1 MPRRDKLNAL
11 NKELRESN
19 VSRAQIAESQ
29 EQNSGLLKG
38 ILGEAEQI
46 KESLSKNALVEEEK
60 RREAAAL
67 ARNSTPEKSNS
78 SSSLSGGMMD
88 GLSGLGGL
96 GAALLGLAGG
106 AMLMAGDIGGVFGK
120 IGGFLL
126 TAWGVKKLVKGG
138 TWKKLL
144 PLLVNPGTWVAAA
157 AVGLAFYY
165 QDELAEFFNVEPE
178 ENGDGYDWGGYF
190 KGFSAD
196 ELLAGVVGGVS
207 AWKARGIFGIVG
219 KAALMK
225 MGVSAVSITK
235 MGGLLKNPRTWIVA
249 AAVGLAF
256 NFSDEIKAYFDSEAP
271 ATEED
276 GISYLEAA
284 GWALLIP
291 GSGKLVASMGKMLMA
306 MGRSV
311 MIGMFGRAVVTGAI
325 GGGAVTA
332 GLLSG
337 PVGWAALAVLCVGYM
352 FKDEIGDFVGGLWE
366 DSDSQLAIA
375 TATRSMFGSH
385 ISNYS
390 KKEIERF
397 KKFTTDQQL
406 SEQENLKKQLEDSD
420 KAILKVRANLKLNAA
435 DIAGQDGS
443 LDGAG
448 ITAGVNRTQKAVL
461 EKELNKELEWQN
473 TLKGNL
479 GVIERLLSTNSNKYT
494 NATEEEL
501 VVLAKESKDLM
512 DDLVKANL
520 ATAVSFS
527 TSLERLGDKLGKTNY
542 DNFTEKL
549 LKGEAAV
556 KELQMKLDKING
568 LLKPSLGLSIE
579 FIPMPQASAGGSLP
593 SFNLNEATP
602 TNIEGHPSAG
612 GTNII
617 DASTYNN
624 VNTVTQVR
632 DSYGMEAGMLDYMF
646 NNRVLSA
653 ASV

>member
-19 VSRAQIAESQ
+19 AGRKEMAETQ

-46 KESLSKNALVEEEK
+46 KESLSKNGLLEEEK
-60 RREAAAL
+60 RREAAAA
-67 ARNSTPEKSNS
+67 ARNTLPERSDSGS
-78 SSSLSGGMMD
+78 SALSGGMME
-88 GLSGLGGL
+88 GLSSLSGL

-106 AMLMAGDIGGVFGK
+106 AILMAGDIGGIFGK
-120 IGGFLL
+120 IGGALL
-126 TAWGVKKLVKGG
+126 GFWGIKKLLKGG

-144 PLLVNPGTWVAAA
+144 PLLAHPATWVAAA
-157 AVGLAFYY
+157 ALGLAFYY
-165 QDELAEFFNVEPE
+165 EDELASFFKVDPKAS
-178 ENGDGYDWGGYF
+178 GDGYDWGSF
-190 KGFSAD
+190 FSGFSST
-196 ELLAGVVGGVS
+196 ELLAGVIGGVA

-443 LDGAG
+443 LDGAD

-479 GVIERLLSTNSNKYT
+479 GVIERLLSTDDNQLTNSTNK
-494 NATEEEL
+494 EL
-501 VVLAKESKDLM
+501 VVLAAESKELM

-527 TSLERLGDKLGKTNY
+527 TSIERLGDKLGKTNY

-579 FIPMPQASAGGSLP
+579 FIPMPQASTSGKLP
-593 SFNLNEATP
+593 SLNLNDSAP
-602 TNIEGHPSAG
+602 TDIGGHPSAG
-612 GTNII
+612 ATSIV
-617 DASTYNN
+617 DASTHNSSTN
-624 VNTVTQVR
+624 TQVIYTR
-632 DSYGMEAGMLDYMF
+632 DSYGMDRTMMDYTDQM
-646 NNRVLSA
+646 RQYA
-653 ASV
+653 